1 MKFAP
6 GRDTRLAPGDTERTR
21 EAKRALMVAFDRVE
35 QASAIQLSSVLA
47 EIERQ
52 ETVLREELHR
62 KARDY
67 ESRDPDAP
75 AA

>member
-1 MKFAP
+1 
-6 GRDTRLAPGDTERTR
+6 
-21 EAKRALMVAFDRVE
+21 MVAFDRVE